1 MIVVVIVIHLILVL
15 GMIAVIL
22 LQKSEGGGLVSS
34 TSGFMTGRGTANVLT
49 RTTAILAF
57 FFFITSLGLSWYAGL
72 GRHPASIISP
82 GAPATQQQPAG
93 GAPLAP
99 LSQGRRRPEPTGRR
113 QSPRAGRSAGAE
125 RAASAAVKI
134 GQRAMARTALP
145 HADDKASGGRSRS
158 T

>member
-15 GMIAVIL
+15 AMIAVIL

-72 GRHPASIISP
+72 GRHPASIINP
-82 GAPATQQQPAG
+82 GAPATQQPSPG
-93 GAPLAP
+93 GNAPLAP
-99 LSQGRRRPEPTGRR
+99 LSQG
-113 QSPRAGRSAGAE
+113 
-125 RAASAAVKI
+125 
-134 GQRAMARTALP
+134 
-145 HADDKASGGRSRS
+145 SGGVLNQLGGGKAPEAAAPSAPS
-158 T
+158 EPQVPQSK